1 MTNIFL
7 DTEEY
12 TYNKRSKTYWPKF
25 IMNSIENWK
34 ETLKRCVSYFIVSAC
49 WWSFSLFL
57 CCVCLFSAFYS
68 DALLWIGSHNVF
80 LSFFMNG
87 KVSKSVM
94 DIQGNGKMKNRK
106 KTPAKSRKAIAVGHK
121 KKLI

>member
-1 MTNIFL
+1 
-7 DTEEY
+7 
-12 TYNKRSKTYWPKF
+12 
-25 IMNSIENWK
+25 MNSIENWK

-121 KKLI
+121 KKANMSFELGIGLNFFSSSFT